1 MKFVVAIV
9 IESGNQDVVDN
20 PQESA
25 LAVVNR
31 VMEETERM
39 NFETNNAVHAIIHD
53 ANGNKI
59 GHAHIDHEV
68 TEQEAMECPACSEI
82 SLINTSGKE
91 YECSECKHY
100 ETRGIA

>member
-20 PQESA
+20 PKDTA
-25 LAVVNR
+25 LKAIQR
-31 VMEETERM
+31 AYKETRLM
-39 NFETNNAVHAIIHD
+39 NFEVDCDVHASISD

-82 SLINTSGKE
+82 SLRKIKEDMEE

-100 ETRGIA
+100 QLQ